1 MTPTTLAALTPAGLW
16 LVAAAV
22 CLALEAAGT
31 PVGWRKRSTRT
42 HLPWVIGLAALAV
55 VAHAVASWADAASA
69 ASSAQGLV
77 IDRIGLLAGGVLALL
92 VAAVHTAAAPALAA
106 IDEERGEMSAGYAI
120 VGAALSV
127 ACVTVDVVVLAA
139 ALGVAAAAQ
148 ALLCAPDREGPHGIE
163 AATKGLV
170 GAGLVLVVLAVAL
183 VALWSGA
190 GDTTYAALGRALALG
205 TPVAGLGAACLV
217 VVIALVLGAVPFQQ
231 SFVDVAH
238 GASSSS
244 AGLLSGGMLVV
255 GATAAVRL
263 LDGVVEA
270 GPSDLLAHT
279 LALLAL
285 LTLVGA
291 PVASLDQTRI
301 GRVVAY
307 LAVLPGGLV
316 LAALAAGAWSKGGVA
331 DPGAVRAALLAVLS
345 GGLGCAAAL
354 LGVAIPRLDPS
365 STWEDWSGFGRT
377 RPVMA
382 AFLVYALGTLAGV
395 PGTVGFSAR
404 TEAARALFAQ
414 QQDLLGLVVVASA
427 ALGAAP
433 IVRLA
438 LFLFAKEVPSTR
450 KGSERESGR
459 GDLLVGTFAILVVA
473 CGLLEAWPGL
483 LDELVAQ
490 ARR

>member
-1 MTPTTLAALTPAGLW
+1 MTPTTVTALIPAGLW
-16 LVAAAV
+16 LVAALV

-31 PVGWRKRSTRT
+31 PIGWRKRSTRT
-42 HLPWVIGLAALAV
+42 HLPWIIGLAGLAV
-55 VAHAVASWADAASA
+55 VAHVIAAWPAAATS
-69 ASSAQGLV
+69 ASSAQGVV
-77 IDRIGLLAGGVLALL
+77 IDRMGLLACGLIALL
-92 VAAVHTAAAPALAA
+92 VGAVHTAAAPALAA
-106 IDEERGEMSAGYAI
+106 IDEERGEMSAGYAM

-127 ACVTVDVVVLAA
+127 ACVAVDVVVLAA
-139 ALGVAAAAQ
+139 ALVVAAAAQ
-148 ALLCAPDREGPHGIE
+148 SLLCAPDREGPHGIE

-170 GAGLVLVVLAVAL
+170 GAGLVLVLLAVAT
-183 VALWSGA
+183 VTIWSGA
-190 GDTTYAALGRALALG
+190 GDTTFLALGRALAIG
-205 TPVAGLGAACLV
+205 APTAGLAVACV
-217 VVIALVLGAVPFQQ
+217 VVVLAVVMGAVPFQQ

-238 GASSSS
+238 GASTSS

-255 GATAAVRL
+255 GATEAVRL
-263 LDGVVEA
+263 LDGIVEMGKSGLFA
-270 GPSDLLAHT
+270 QTLGILA
-279 LALLAL
+279 A

-316 LAALAAGAWSKGGVA
+316 LAALAAGALTPSGAA
-331 DPGAVRAALLAVLS
+331 DASAVRAALLAVLS

-404 TEAARALFAQ
+404 VEAARALFAVHL
-414 QQDLLGLVVVASA
+414 DTLGLIVVASA

-438 LFLFAKEVPSTR
+438 LFLFAKEVPSNR
-450 KGSERESGR
+450 KPDDADTLRR
-459 GDLLVGTFAILVVA
+459 GLLIGTFAVLVMT

-483 LDELVAQ
+483 LDELVRQ